1 MQTRR
6 LGKSDIAITSII
18 MGTWQTGKS
27 MWTGIEDNQSIKA
40 LRSAFDAG
48 ITTIDTAEAYGNG
61 HSERV
66 IAKALGDMR
75 HEVVY
80 ATKVFP
86 NHYRSEQV
94 IAACERSLNNLKT
107 DYIDLYQLH
116 WPSGSFNTPQVEL
129 EETMAAMN
137 TLVKQGKIRA
147 IGVSNFSAEQ
157 IEEAS
162 KLGRIDSLQPPYS
175 LLWRHVE
182 SDAQPYCTANDITL
196 LAYSP
201 MAQGLLTGKFGAD
214 HQFEDGDHRSRNK
227 LFQPDHFRRVQAVLA
242 EIQPIADQR
251 DLSLAQ
257 LALAWV
263 CNQPNACAI
272 AGARNAQQVIENA
285 KAGDIRLSEDEL
297 AAMDEA
303 SRIVVEQL
311 DDDPVLWQW

>member
-6 LGKSDIAITSII
+6 LGKSDIEITSII

-40 LRSAFDAG
+40 LRSGFDAG

-86 NHYRSEQV
+86 NHYRYEQV

-129 EETMAAMN
+129 KETMAAMN

-162 KLGRIDSLQPPYS
+162 NLGRIDSLQPPYS

-182 SDAQPYCTANDITL
+182 NDARPHCTANDITL

-242 EIQPIADQR
+242 EIKPIADQR
-251 DLSLAQ
+251 GLTLGQ

-263 CNQPNACAI
+263 CNQPKACAI